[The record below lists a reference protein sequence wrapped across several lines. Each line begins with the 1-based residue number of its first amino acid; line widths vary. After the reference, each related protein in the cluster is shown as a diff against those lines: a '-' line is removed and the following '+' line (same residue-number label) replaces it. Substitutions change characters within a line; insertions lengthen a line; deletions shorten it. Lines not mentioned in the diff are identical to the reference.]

1 MSVQIGVIGR
11 GDCSPEEYR
20 AAGEVGRIIAEGGGT
35 LCCGGLSGVMEAAC
49 KGAKEAGG
57 CTVGV
62 IPGTGGENPYL
73 DVVIRTGLSYARN
86 VVLVQTC
93 DALVAIGGSYG
104 TLSEIAVAMKTG
116 KKVFGLSTWE
126 IAGVIACRSPEEAA
140 NAALDEASRSGGY
153 RSPPAP
159 REPL

>member
-20 AAGEVGRIIAEGGGT
+20 AAEEVGRTIAKSGAI

-57 CTVGV
+57 LTVGI
-62 IPGTGGENPYL
+62 IPGTGEENRYL
-73 DVVIRTGLSYARN
+73 DVVVRTGLSHARN
-86 VVLVQTC
+86 VVLVQSA
-93 DALVAIGGSYG
+93 DALVAVGGGYG

-116 KKVFGLSTWE
+116 KKVFGLTTWE
-126 IAGVIACRSPEEAA
+126 VPGVVACSSPEEAA
-140 NAALDEASRSGGY
+140 NAALDAASRSGGY
-153 RSPPAP
+153 RSPPE
-159 REPL
+159 R